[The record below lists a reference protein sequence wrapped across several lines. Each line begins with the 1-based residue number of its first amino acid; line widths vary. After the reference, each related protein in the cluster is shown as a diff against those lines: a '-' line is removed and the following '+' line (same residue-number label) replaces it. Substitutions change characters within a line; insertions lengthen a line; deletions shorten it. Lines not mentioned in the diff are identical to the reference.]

1 MKFSITQ
8 NELNDIAD
16 IIGGAIPKKAI
27 KPILSG
33 VKIYANGGKV
43 IFEATDMESS
53 VRIESQATGIEGGG
67 QYVVDAS
74 TLKEIA
80 KNSISTLIDFELE
93 ENKVVAHLGSGEIKI
108 PVMNAN
114 DYPELSFAE
123 LGDEI
128 NVPYKYFKDMTDKT
142 VFCASTDEMAR
153 NLNGVL
159 LEFEGRS
166 FRMVTADS
174 YRMAVA
180 ARHLDR
186 GGQIDMNMFVPLKAV
201 KQMLKLV
208 KDDITLKFDTKSLT
222 FKMAYGSFDSWVTFS
237 TRLLDVRFPNYR
249 NVLPKDFQ
257 TELTVNRKELID
269 AVKLIGVIAKGK
281 GDTVKFDIQGD
292 TLQVTAKSQDRGDGD
307 VKLQIK
313 KEGKDML
320 IAFDPQFLIEGLS
333 KYDVEDIKLQFV
345 DESNAMQTGD
355 DYNLHIIM
363 PVKIRA

>member
-1 MKFSITQ
+1 
-8 NELNDIAD
+8 
-16 IIGGAIPKKAI
+16 
-27 KPILSG
+27 
-33 VKIYANGGKV
+33 
-43 IFEATDMESS
+43 
-53 VRIESQATGIEGGG
+53 
-67 QYVVDAS
+67 
-74 TLKEIA
+74 
-80 KNSISTLIDFELE
+80 
-93 ENKVVAHLGSGEIKI
+93 
-108 PVMNAN
+108 
-114 DYPELSFAE
+114 
-123 LGDEI
+123 
-128 NVPYKYFKDMTDKT
+128 
-142 VFCASTDEMAR
+142 
-153 NLNGVL
+153 
-159 LEFEGRS
+159 
-166 FRMVTADS
+166 
-174 YRMAVA
+174 MAVA

-363 PVKIRA
+363 PVLAI